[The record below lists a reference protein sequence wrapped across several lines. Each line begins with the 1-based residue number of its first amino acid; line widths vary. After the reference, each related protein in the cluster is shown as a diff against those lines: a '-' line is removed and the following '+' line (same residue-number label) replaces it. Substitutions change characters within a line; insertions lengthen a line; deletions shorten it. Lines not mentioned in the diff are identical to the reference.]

1 MKKSEKELLKKEIRT
16 YYETHFTDIREV
28 AKLFNVSERTL
39 YSWIQVEKWEK
50 GKLIKNTELKA
61 ITKKLLSDKD
71 VLDKINL
78 TKNAIKENMK
88 HNMQGLYSIYEER
101 ILDNSADELLL
112 KAMSETFIHTQIT
125 KTALIAQS
133 EFNRL
138 ASLSI
143 KEGEPNTKVIQA
155 AKDVVSI
162 FVDMKKCLYPNQD
175 NTQVNIKAILNNG
188 VITKEQIAS
197 LTDEQIREYLGNES

>member
-16 YYETHFTDIREV
+16 YYETHFVDIKEV

-39 YSWIQVEKWEK
+39 YNWIQVEKWEK
-50 GKLIKNTELKA
+50 GKLVKNTELKA
-61 ITKKLLSDKD
+61 ITKKLLNDKD
-71 VLDKINL
+71 VLDNIKVA
-78 TKNAIKENMK
+78 KNVIKENMK
-88 HNMQGLYSIYEER
+88 DNMEGLYSIYEER

-112 KAMSETFIHTQIT
+112 RAMSETFINTQIT

-138 ASLSI
+138 ASNSI
-143 KEGEPNTKVIQA
+143 KGSMPNPKVIQA

-175 NTQVNIKAILNNG
+175 NTHVNIKAILNNG
-188 VITKEQIAS
+188 VITKEQIAG
-197 LTDEQIREYLGNES
+197 LTDDQIREYLGNES